1 MDVLSTLEEVMRR
14 HKGQYAVT
22 AAVRDDRGIA
32 YHFSVIGTYDNMDDA
47 VVKSDE
53 PCQKGIDSV
62 VIPCLTDKELETSL
76 SPTETAYLFR
86 RIFSRHNDVKNTD
99 ITVSFDEAIA
109 IFCEIVL
116 NT

>member
-47 VVKSDE
+47 AEHMSE
-53 PCQKGIDSV
+53 FG
-62 VIPCLTDKELETSL
+62 L
-76 SPTETAYLFR
+76 SF
-86 RIFSRHNDVKNTD
+86 
-99 ITVSFDEAIA
+99 
-109 IFCEIVL
+109 
-116 NT
+116 